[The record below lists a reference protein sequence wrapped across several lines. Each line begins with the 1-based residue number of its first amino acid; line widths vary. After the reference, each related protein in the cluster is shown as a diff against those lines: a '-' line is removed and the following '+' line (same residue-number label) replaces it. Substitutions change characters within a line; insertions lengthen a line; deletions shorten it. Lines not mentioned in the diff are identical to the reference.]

1 MNHFSIF
8 SQIFAVTAPIFSLVL
23 IGVLLK
29 RFRLLSEPFIQGAS
43 MLVYKATLPVLL
55 GLATYRANIPAVLD
69 SPLFIYYVFAN
80 LVIVLLSGVVAWRLI
95 RSDQRAVFIQGGFR
109 GNHGIIALALVM
121 SLYGDEGLQIA
132 GLMSGLAG
140 ILNNSISVLVFSI
153 FSTRYRPT
161 WLNVLR
167 EVMLNPM
174 IIGVLI
180 GAALSLMALELPL
193 WLEET
198 ADLFGSMSVPLA
210 LLCIGATLSIKA
222 FKSTGWL
229 ATHATLMKLIW
240 VPLIFTA
247 LGGYWGIKGMELGT
261 LFLFLAVPTASASY
275 VLAKISGDDATLAAN
290 IIVLSTFFS
299 MVTVTL
305 GLYVLQLLMLI

>member
-1 MNHFSIF
+1 MNQLSIF
-8 SQIFAVTAPIFSLVL
+8 AQIFAVTAPIFSLVL
-23 IGVLLK
+23 IGVMLK
-29 RFRLLSEPFIQGAS
+29 RLRLLNEQFIQGAS

-69 SPLFIYYVFAN
+69 SPLFLYYVLAN
-80 LVIVLLSGVVAWRLI
+80 FVIILITGVIAWRFI

-109 GNHGIIALALVM
+109 GNHGIIALALVI

-140 ILNNSISVLVFSI
+140 LLNNSLSVLVFSV

-161 WLNVLR
+161 WLNVTR
-167 EVMLNPM
+167 EVALNPM
-174 IIGVLI
+174 IVGVTI
-180 GAALSLMALELPL
+180 GAILSLLSIDIPL

-210 LLCIGATLSIKA
+210 LLCIGATLSVKA
-222 FKSTGWL
+222 FKTTGWL
-229 ATHATLMKLIW
+229 ATHATMIKLMW
-240 VPLIFTA
+240 VPAIFTA
-247 LGGYWGIKGMELGT
+247 IGSYIGIEGMELGV

-275 VLAKISGDDATLAAN
+275 VLAKISGDDSTLAAN
-290 IIVLSTFFS
+290 IIVLSTFVS
-299 MVTVTL
+299 MMTVTL
-305 GLYVLQLLMLI
+305 GLYVLQVLMLI